1 MCGVVSIYGS
11 QPGLVGEVRA
21 EGFEELRSSFDTRGL
36 LRAVEEID
44 RFCAQWKK
52 ELRDVEVHKTAHTV
66 INGASLTAAPGE
78 ETLPGAAYTVGEEF
92 REWRESLA
100 AAIALLDQIAGLEPD

>member
-1 MCGVVSIYGS
+1 MEEIIQTPY
-11 QPGLVGEVRA
+11 GEVRA
-21 EGFEELRSSFDTRGL
+21 EGLQELQSSFDTRGL

-44 RFCAQWKK
+44 RFCAQWRK
-52 ELRDVEVHKTAHTV
+52 ELRDGLLEVHKMAHTV

-78 ETLPGAAYTVGEEF
+78 ETLSGAAYAVGEEF